1 MNSAVLM
8 CPRCCDHQAKIGI
21 TFAQMKALEETNKT
35 VVDSAKKKVRAN
47 MRAGWTDEKN
57 ARLIKRHETEIK
69 MLERVED
76 DADKEAWVKHTLK
89 GMRPETPIPKRKKD
103 WGMVW
108 DDHWAWDSRA
118 KPGEEAVQKKA
129 VQEGIVVLSET
140 DNFGVRVWGY
150 IRP

>member
-1 MNSAVLM
+1 MNSAVLT

-57 ARLIKRHETEIK
+57 ARLIKHHETEIK

-76 DADKEAWVKHTLK
+76 DGPTGSRQSCMDRLRTDTSRCTRPRQPDRRKGLESPQTAAWREH
-89 GMRPETPIPKRKKD
+89 RP
-103 WGMVW
+103 W
-108 DDHWAWDSRA
+108 
-118 KPGEEAVQKKA
+118 
-129 VQEGIVVLSET
+129 LSYFSST
-140 DNFGVRVWGY
+140 
-150 IRP
+150 